1 LQNDATSRA
10 SERNVDKGI
19 VLMKN
24 VACLSIDL
32 LANAENG
39 SVGVKNLRDLLL
51 DECVRRRDEQCI
63 YPATNLQE

>member
-1 LQNDATSRA
+1 
-10 SERNVDKGI
+10 
-19 VLMKN
+19 MKN

-39 SVGVKNLRDLLL
+39 SVGVENLRDLLL

-63 YPATNLQE
+63 YPATNLQG